1 MNDFLSEVM
10 TLITTSL
17 STVTVTVDRNHS
29 INLVGW
35 WQKLP
40 AAKAITWLQKETAI
54 RVKDQFRCVGGRDAV
69 TPQLL
74 AQCFE
79 RMSAWVTITKEALQ
93 AEFPSFEALSAFSV
107 LQLRPKLDAT
117 VVKRDLAKVCKI
129 FGEEPELPQLCR
141 SFCDVE
147 YTALKRRPL
156 VALLQISS
164 DSDHP
169 LMLACQLSIVMLIV
183 LFNFLFVIQ
192 CLRRPDLWQGA
203 SGRPQ
208 SLDPCPW
215 RKASSGVQSS
225 FGEIRWTGNVLGT
238 NFHFTLRAWLWKHFA
253 LLPEAFGIP
262 SAQRDALALELP
274 QWRAWEAWWDHQ
286 RRHGNLERRVQV
298 CSVEWP
304 PAAGKLCLAFDHG
317 EEKTGYLT
325 LIDFENFEVNDD
337 NEII

>member
-1 MNDFLSEVM
+1 MGQNWD
-10 TLITTSL
+10 TLGLFSPKTMRFCGCRNSPNTSHRI
-17 STVTVTVDRNHS
+17 VD
-29 INLVGW
+29 
-35 WQKLP
+35 QKYTN
-40 AAKAITWLQKETAI
+40 I
-54 RVKDQFRCVGGRDAV
+54 FR
-69 TPQLL
+69 
-74 AQCFE
+74 
-79 RMSAWVTITKEALQ
+79 
-93 AEFPSFEALSAFSV
+93 
-107 LQLRPKLDAT
+107 
-117 VVKRDLAKVCKI
+117 
-129 FGEEPELPQLCR
+129 
-141 SFCDVE
+141 
-147 YTALKRRPL
+147 Y
-156 VALLQISS
+156 ISS

-225 FGEIRWTGNVLGT
+225 FGEIRWT
-238 NFHFTLRAWLWKHFA
+238 FHFTLRAWLWKHVA

-286 RRHGNLERRVQV
+286 TRHGNLERRVQV

-325 LIDFENFEVNDD
+325 IDFENFEVNDH